1 MEKVTKF
8 ENILV
13 VMNITE
19 DKRNVAMLLHFR
31 GDYVRD
37 FIDNAVSKVEGYDA
51 TVEYLNE
58 HLNPKTNDTF
68 EIYKFQRTIQ
78 DNDGTVQ

>member
-1 MEKVTKF
+1 
-8 ENILV
+8 
-13 VMNITE
+13 MNITQ
-19 DKRNVAMLLHFR
+19 DKRKIAILLHFGR
-31 GDYVRD
+31 DYIRD
-37 FIDNAVSKVEGYDA
+37 FIDNAVPKIEGYEA

>member
-1 MEKVTKF
+1 
-8 ENILV
+8 
-13 VMNITE
+13 
-19 DKRNVAMLLHFR
+19 MLLDFG

-37 FIDNAVSKVEGYDA
+37 FIDNAVSKIEGYDA

-68 EIYKFQRTIQ
+68 EINKFQKTSQ
-78 DNDGTVQ
+78 DSKETVKQFCNRLRSIANR

>member
-1 MEKVTKF
+1 
-8 ENILV
+8 
-13 VMNITE
+13 MNITQ
-19 DKRNVAMLLHFR
+19 DKRKVAMLSHFG
-31 GDYVRD
+31 GDYIRD
-37 FIDNAVSKVEGYDA
+37 FIDNAVPKVEGYDA

>member
-1 MEKVTKF
+1 
-8 ENILV
+8 
-13 VMNITE
+13 MNITQ
-19 DKRNVAMLLHFR
+19 DKRKIAILLHFGR
-31 GDYVRD
+31 DYIRD
-37 FIDNAVSKVEGYDA
+37 FIDNAVPKVEGYEA